1 MKPWQCRRRPNATS
15 PRCGPFPERLQEL
28 EYAPGYMVRRVRSNG
43 EVRWQRGLVYL
54 SEALV
59 DQWVGLIEI
68 DNGQWRV
75 DFGPIQLAI
84 YQEQDKKF
92 KPIRC

>member
-1 MKPWQCRRRPNATS
+1 MHTPSQHYQYSTL
-15 PRCGPFPERLQEL
+15 PFPERLPEL
-28 EYAPGYMVRRVRSNG
+28 EYAPGYVVRRVRSNG
-43 EVRWQRGLVYL
+43 EIRWQRGLVYL

-75 DFGPIQLAI
+75 DFGPIQLAV

>member
-1 MKPWQCRRRPNATS
+1 M
-15 PRCGPFPERLQEL
+15 
-28 EYAPGYMVRRVRSNG
+28 
-43 EVRWQRGLVYL
+43 VYL

-59 DQWVGLIEI
+59 GQRVGLIEI

-75 DFGPIQLAI
+75 DFGTIQLVV

-92 KPIRC
+92 KPIKC

>member
-1 MKPWQCRRRPNATS
+1 MHTPSQHYQYS
-15 PRCGPFPERLQEL
+15 PLPFPDRLPEL
-28 EYAPGYMVRRVRSNG
+28 EYAPGYVVRRVRSNG
-43 EVRWQRGLVYL
+43 EIRWQRGLVYL